1 VRPFASTS
9 ARLAVLLFAAIF
21 LPTFAMLGFMQL
33 VSDRALAEE
42 ERALVR
48 EVRTEL
54 LADYK
59 SSGAKGLIGSIG
71 DEVDLDP
78 SGDTVLAYI
87 GPDGKLLA
95 GNLAR
100 FPAGLPQSGWFERMV
115 RRAAGEDPQPLRI
128 EVTGLPGGARLVAGH
143 FQTSAGPLRRA
154 NTRGLLLAGLLAVP
168 LALGLTVMLLRVVE
182 RRVSRIARIAEQV
195 GSGDL
200 SQRVAGD
207 ASGDAFDR
215 LGLALNAMLERIET
229 LIGELRLVTDGLAHD
244 LRSPIT
250 RLQSALEQAR
260 AQKGSEQMAAI
271 EAARGEAVGLHSLL
285 STALQISRAEAGIGR
300 DRFQSVPVIGVLN
313 DVSEIY
319 GPAAEE
325 QGFAISAEAPPDLAL
340 PAHREL
346 LGQALGNLVE
356 NALRYAQG
364 GSRIAL
370 VGRREGKAVVLEVS
384 DNGSGIPPERR
395 AEALSRFGRLDPARH
410 VAGSGLG
417 LALASATARLHGGT
431 IELGDADPGLR
442 VRLTLPAD
450 PERVQAR
457 APPASIRGGERRWD

>member
-1 VRPFASTS
+1 VRPFASTT

-33 VSDRALAEE
+33 VSDRALADE

-78 SGDTVLAYI
+78 SGDMMLAYI

-95 GNLAR
+95 GNLTR
-100 FPAGLPQSGWFERMV
+100 LPAGLPQSGWLERTV
-115 RRAAGEDPQPLRI
+115 KRADSDDPQPLRI
-128 EVTGLPGGARLVAGH
+128 EITRLPGGARLVAGH
-143 FQTSAGPLRRA
+143 FQVSAGPLRRA
-154 NTRGLLLAGLLAVP
+154 NARGLLLAGLLAVP
-168 LALGLTVMLLRVVE
+168 LALGLTVVLLRVVE

-229 LIGELRLVTDGLAHD
+229 LIAELRLVTDGLAHD

-260 AQKGSEQMAAI
+260 AQEGPEQATALD
-271 EAARGEAVGLHSLL
+271 AARAEAVGLHSLL

-300 DRFQSVPVIGVLN
+300 DRFQPVPATGVLN
-313 DVSEIY
+313 DVAEIY

-325 QGFAISAEAPPDLAL
+325 QGFAISADAPEDLTL

-364 GSRIAL
+364 GSRITLA
-370 VGRREGKAVVLEVS
+370 GRREGKTVVLEVS
-384 DNGSGIPPERR
+384 DDGPGIPPERR

-417 LALASATARLHGGT
+417 LALVNSTARLHGGT
-431 IELGDADPGLR
+431 VELGDAGPGLR
-442 VRLTLPAD
+442 VRLRLP
-450 PERVQAR
+450 
-457 APPASIRGGERRWD
+457 GEP